1 MIQINGDGME
11 WQDGLTV
18 RGVLVYR
25 NFRFPLLIITV
36 NGELVQPKAY
46 DETLVPD
53 GAEVQVVH
61 LMSGG

>member
-1 MIQINGDGME
+1 MIQVNGDGME

-36 NGELVQPKAY
+36 NGELIQPKAY
-46 DETLVPD
+46 DTTLVPD
-53 GAEVQVVH
+53 EAEVQVIH